1 MASKYCS
8 SCTQKRLLSSFF
20 SDTSNPGSK
29 VLATCN
35 ICRAHKTRHN
45 KRKALQPLDPNV
57 PAKRQP
63 TKAPTRPNPSILPP
77 NPAKSRPKATIPPPN
92 PPESRLEAT
101 KTNGRHDYTTPKA
114 TWGFGGVRRA
124 KALTGWETRR
134 ERRLLPLLPR
144 PLIYSSCGPR
154 GFGGWPPR

>member
-1 MASKYCS
+1 MDSKYCS
-8 SCTQKRLLSSFF
+8 SCAQKHLLSFF
-20 SDTSNPGSK
+20 LKNASADPGSK
-29 VLATCN
+29 VFSTC
-35 ICRAHKTRHN
+35 ITCRDRCQ
-45 KRKALQPLDPNV
+45 KRKALQPLDPNIQVKRRV
-57 PAKRQP
+57 PRP
-63 TKAPTRPNPSILPP
+63 IKAPTRPNPLILPL
-77 NPAKSRPKATIPPPN
+77 NPIESRLAATIPPPN

-144 PLIYSSCGPR
+144 PLIYSSAGPR
-154 GFGGWPPR
+154 GFGG